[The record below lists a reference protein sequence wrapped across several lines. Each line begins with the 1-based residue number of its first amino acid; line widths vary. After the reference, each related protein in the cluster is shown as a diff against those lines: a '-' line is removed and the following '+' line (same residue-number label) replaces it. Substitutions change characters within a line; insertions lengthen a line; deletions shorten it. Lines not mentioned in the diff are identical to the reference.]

1 MIYCRHSLENLLSL
15 VNFLSKDVNVSL
27 IGLPQNLQ
35 TNSEHVLKRVLFIKK
50 RCSPVTMYRLE
61 GSQEQSVPQ
70 TPPIFHELPDR
81 STYDSPFATVPNYSD
96 FSLSQGSQDSQEANV
111 SGTPVI
117 QSTLHSFL
125 TPTTP
130 VNLNRRPH
138 HNETPLLEIVLLRS
152 ARKHTITG
160 SEQSLRPNDS
170 PGTPQLEQTVP
181 CTPKKN
187 VVVINPYS
195 NIRLSPVMSPCT
207 PKQNVVV
214 MNPSSNIRL
223 SPVVSPTPNKC
234 ENLNIFNDDDEIFL
248 K

>member
-1 MIYCRHSLENLLSL
+1 
-15 VNFLSKDVNVSL
+15 
-27 IGLPQNLQ
+27 
-35 TNSEHVLKRVLFIKK
+35 
-50 RCSPVTMYRLE
+50 MYWHK

-81 STYDSPFATVPNYSD
+81 STYDSPFATVPDYSD
-96 FSLSQGSQDSQEANV
+96 FGLSQQSQDSQEANV
-111 SGTPVI
+111 PGTPFI
-117 QSTLHSFL
+117 QSTVHSFL

-138 HNETPLLEIVLLRS
+138 HHETPLLEIVLLRS
-152 ARKHTITG
+152 ARKHTITS
-160 SEQSLRPNDS
+160 SEQSLRPYDS

-181 CTPKKN
+181 CTPKRN
-187 VVVINPYS
+187 VVINPSS

-214 MNPSSNIRL
+214 MNPSSNIR
-223 SPVVSPTPNKC
+223 PVMSPTPNKC